1 LGILVLLALLGGG
14 GWYVWT
20 SGTIASLTDSFS
32 SSKEGEQVPTV
43 AAPDGSTATVP
54 AAETAPATPATAAE
68 VDAGAQELDSK
79 FEKMA
84 AWSVV
89 KREFPDWYG
98 EQLRQAAKLSAEK
111 QPEQVVNKQLA
122 EALVALR
129 RQHAND
135 ALAASTARLKDVATT
150 FLNNLKTLAS
160 QNVGACYGFIS
171 QGETSPAVI
180 EVLQSPEQG
189 AAVQQQVAA
198 IFEAIADGRKSPT
211 THDKAAKADYDVL
224 VQELTKLG
232 WKEND
237 LQVFSNPTLL
247 SREPPARV
255 CQMVQDWFFAHLS
268 VADQGTQERLLVET
282 LKPVVSG

>member
-89 KREFPDWYG
+89 KRNC
-98 EQLRQAAKLSAEK
+98 AKR
-111 QPEQVVNKQLA
+111 PN
-122 EALVALR
+122 
-129 RQHAND
+129 
-135 ALAASTARLKDVATT
+135 
-150 FLNNLKTLAS
+150 
-160 QNVGACYGFIS
+160 
-171 QGETSPAVI
+171 SPPRS
-180 EVLQSPEQG
+180 SP
-189 AAVQQQVAA
+189 
-198 IFEAIADGRKSPT
+198 
-211 THDKAAKADYDVL
+211 
-224 VQELTKLG
+224 
-232 WKEND
+232 
-237 LQVFSNPTLL
+237 
-247 SREPPARV
+247 SR
-255 CQMVQDWFFAHLS
+255 W
-268 VADQGTQERLLVET
+268 
-282 LKPVVSG
+282 